1 MYAHSNPYLVP
12 EVRSVRI
19 YEKIVPQRDTR
30 RTVSPSIGI
39 NSKTAGISAKCT
51 TGSASPFQVSLKRN
65 KNIVNSKKPNTFER
79 YQPIVSTTA
88 SQALRNILANAVS
101 TSPSGADLF
110 SKTSKLQHS
119 QSPTALGSDQHS
131 LARPLYRQG
140 SRPTS
145 AVSTKKS
152 SAASTLIYHE
162 PISPN
167 DRQQTLTEEKS
178 REQSLATANKIYKR
192 LHGNSLTVSN
202 ESQRNVTF
210 SESIVNGIL
219 VTRPVGLQGQQ
230 VQNIQNPRLC
240 GGSTAAQSAFQT
252 LGYEAPLMQ
261 NTWKNQSEGIN
272 PSHSNSVSI
281 PRKDMVIHVY
291 DEARNV
297 MRDFHCK
304 KSLLLREMK
313 YFESC
318 LSEKTLK
325 ADIIE
330 IDVHCDVHVFEWL
343 ILFITKQQVQLD
355 SKTVVSILISSSF
368 LQMSSLE
375 ETCLE
380 YIHAQINSIIDTCV
394 DFKCIGQLLMGR
406 LAKLFQPDELHH
418 INDTHDKI
426 KSQLYLIKIGELMQT
441 QNGLPAIS
449 SCTACGKVYASNKH
463 QSLQCD
469 MAKVSIDYHGEI
481 TTRHTINGNFDL
493 YEYIV
498 AMYISV
504 NSWEMVYWRIWGYL
518 NHMTCSSCHKIFAL
532 VNFNKCQTHETE
544 TSDQKQNGSNQGEYR
559 KHVHACCNDSSV
571 MFMPFN
577 IITGCKLVNHVAVVD
592 DSTVDI
598 YNLFQRHID
607 RVVWHKRGWSQ
618 LNETEKDSEAAA
630 MLIPNMPSSESV
642 VNLQQSVSRG
652 SRAALELDHLFGL
665 WPGVES
671 DKNIRPS
678 SSESSESGSTG
689 SIRGSQSNQ
698 RWISASS
705 RPNWRD
711 SLTEHGASKVYTIKH
726 ASQHELEIK
735 PKYIQRSDDVAN
747 MQSLM
752 SELQLLRG

>member
-65 KNIVNSKKPNTFER
+65 KNIVN
-79 YQPIVSTTA
+79 I
-88 SQALRNILANAVS
+88 S

-343 ILFITKQQVQLD
+343 ILFITKQQVQL
-355 SKTVVSILISSSF
+355 
-368 LQMSSLE
+368 
-375 ETCLE
+375 
-380 YIHAQINSIIDTCV
+380 
-394 DFKCIGQLLMGR
+394 G
-406 LAKLFQPDELHH
+406 
-418 INDTHDKI
+418 
-426 KSQLYLIKIGELMQT
+426 
-441 QNGLPAIS
+441 
-449 SCTACGKVYASNKH
+449 
-463 QSLQCD
+463 
-469 MAKVSIDYHGEI
+469 
-481 TTRHTINGNFDL
+481 
-493 YEYIV
+493 
-498 AMYISV
+498 
-504 NSWEMVYWRIWGYL
+504 
-518 NHMTCSSCHKIFAL
+518 
-532 VNFNKCQTHETE
+532 
-544 TSDQKQNGSNQGEYR
+544 
-559 KHVHACCNDSSV
+559 
-571 MFMPFN
+571 
-577 IITGCKLVNHVAVVD
+577 
-592 DSTVDI
+592 
-598 YNLFQRHID
+598 
-607 RVVWHKRGWSQ
+607 
-618 LNETEKDSEAAA
+618 
-630 MLIPNMPSSESV
+630 
-642 VNLQQSVSRG
+642 
-652 SRAALELDHLFGL
+652 
-665 WPGVES
+665 
-671 DKNIRPS
+671 
-678 SSESSESGSTG
+678 
-689 SIRGSQSNQ
+689 
-698 RWISASS
+698 
-705 RPNWRD
+705 
-711 SLTEHGASKVYTIKH
+711 
-726 ASQHELEIK
+726 
-735 PKYIQRSDDVAN
+735 
-747 MQSLM
+747 
-752 SELQLLRG
+752 